1 MTGGIPG
8 IQSLWHWPFRAL
20 LGEGFCHV
28 AGCHGFPS
36 AHYSDLYLLT
46 VLPTMATGPLVHKA
60 PAQPIWWLCRFPE
73 PQLCVWAA
81 SRSRVFPVGTE
92 LCSWSHGAASDAASN
107 LGGCDVSS

>member
-60 PAQPIWWLCRFPE
+60 PAQPMLVVVLFPRTPAVCLGCLQE
-73 PQLCVWAA
+73 PCVP
-81 SRSRVFPVGTE
+81 SG
-92 LCSWSHGAASDAASN
+92 H
-107 LGGCDVSS
+107 